1 MRIFA
6 YGLRVSRAVAGRGA
20 SKARG
25 WRHWTRVA
33 GLALLTA
40 LLASCATRPLTPSYG
55 PAYSNSGPYTG
66 SVGAHMHQ
74 VGWDQVEGWRD
85 DSLIGAAAALR
96 ADCRKLGREP
106 NWARACAQADGIDDL
121 DPTSA
126 RRYFEQNFTPF
137 QLSND
142 DGSVR
147 GLVTGYYEP
156 ELRGSRYRHGS
167 YLYPLYRWPARY
179 ARGTTLPPRETLVRS
194 GVLDG
199 SELVY
204 VDDPIEAFFLQ
215 IQGSGRIVMEDGSV
229 MRVSFGGTNNQ
240 PYKSIGSWLIEHH
253 ELTPGQASMQGIR
266 AWARANPDR
275 VESLLDVDPRFVF
288 FREAPPAQADEADGP
303 VGALGVPLTPE
314 RSIAVDP
321 NAIPLGLPVFL
332 ATTRPLTHAPLN
344 QLVFAQDVGS
354 AIRGG
359 VRADFFWGYG
369 DEAGDLAGKMK
380 QSGQM
385 WVLMP
390 NP

>member
-1 MRIFA
+1 MRLTQATPALAGAANMPQAGWIRC
-6 YGLRVSRAVAGRGA
+6 LRALGA
-20 SKARG
+20 A
-25 WRHWTRVA
+25 
-33 GLALLTA
+33 LTA
-40 LLASCATRPLTPSYG
+40 VVLASCASHHLTPSNGYAPG
-55 PAYSNSGPYTG
+55 YPTQGPYSG
-66 SVGAHMHQ
+66 SVGAHLRQ
-74 VGWDQVEGWRD
+74 VSWDQVDGWRD
-85 DSLIGAAAALR
+85 DSLIGVTAALR
-96 ADCRKLGREP
+96 ADCLKLGRQS
-106 NWARACAQADGIDDL
+106 NWARACAQADRIDEL
-121 DPTSA
+121 DPAAA
-126 RRYFEQNFTPF
+126 RSYFEQNFTPF

-156 ELRGSRYRHGS
+156 ELRGSRYRHGP
-167 YLYPLYRWPARY
+167 YLYPLYHWPAGY
-179 ARGTTLPPRETLVRS
+179 AHGATLPPRATLVRS
-194 GVLDG
+194 GALNG
-199 SELVY
+199 AELVY

-215 IQGSGRIVMEDGSV
+215 IQGSGRVLLEDGSV

-240 PYKSIGSWLIEHH
+240 PFKSIGTWLIEHH

-266 AWARANPDR
+266 AWARANPGR
-275 VESLLDVDPRFVF
+275 VESLLEVNPRFVF
-288 FREAPPAQADEADGP
+288 FREGPPVEAGQADGP

-321 NAIPLGLPVFL
+321 NAITLGLPVFL
-332 ATTRPLTHAPLN
+332 STTRPLTNAPLN

-369 DEAGDLAGKMK
+369 DEAGELAGKMK